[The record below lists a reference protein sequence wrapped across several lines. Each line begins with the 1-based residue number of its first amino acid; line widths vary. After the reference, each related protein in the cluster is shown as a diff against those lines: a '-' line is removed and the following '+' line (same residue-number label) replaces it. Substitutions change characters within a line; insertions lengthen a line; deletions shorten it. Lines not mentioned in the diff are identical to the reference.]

1 MFDGILCDGGSDSV
15 KPNLLDSGPDLHA
28 MQRVCS
34 SLTLDGL
41 VFVADPGEGDGAAPN
56 LMSSSMDLHPT
67 QRVCSDLE
75 LGCVKEL
82 ECQHGDTEPVS
93 NSGDYVD
100 REDEII
106 FNESPQEFSDT
117 HRVHE
122 QEHVLRDSAPVDGR
136 KGPISGDVHARQ
148 GVSCHL
154 TESPEAIDNNPIV
167 HEQAHGDRFP
177 DVGQNVGMHAIE
189 RVCGDVIKL
198 PEFLDE
204 TTIVQEHALR
214 DETPVVGQQG
224 PSDGDVHAVE
234 RVSCHSMEPPDVMN
248 YHTGVPDAMDSR
260 SLRDADP
267 QIRQFDWTEPVGVS
281 LMVPIG
287 FEDNK
292 VAAVIDSAAQV
303 SVISPELRER
313 LGWKYGAWDTRV
325 TLRNAQK
332 NSSMESVLWKNVGFR
347 MGGWK
352 YFCDFVEA
360 DINDSLILGIDFLRK
375 YSCKVDFGR
384 SVVEMSNGEEVFAS
398 YHRQDSGSFHIIC
411 VLANKKVSIKPR
423 TAKRIKAK
431 FEYPVDAPF
440 AMKPTSRKDLFAPSI
455 VVNGAQSVEILVMNL
470 SDHHIT
476 LKRNSLLG
484 IATEI
489 DAMLVARDDREEGGP
504 VADLYVCK
512 SQGPPAPPELKVC
525 AVSL

>member
-1 MFDGILCDGGSDSV
+1 M
-15 KPNLLDSGPDLHA
+15 
-28 MQRVCS
+28 
-34 SLTLDGL
+34 
-41 VFVADPGEGDGAAPN
+41 
-56 LMSSSMDLHPT
+56 
-67 QRVCSDLE
+67 
-75 LGCVKEL
+75 
-82 ECQHGDTEPVS
+82 
-93 NSGDYVD
+93 
-100 REDEII
+100 
-106 FNESPQEFSDT
+106 
-117 HRVHE
+117 
-122 QEHVLRDSAPVDGR
+122 
-136 KGPISGDVHARQ
+136 
-148 GVSCHL
+148 
-154 TESPEAIDNNPIV
+154 
-167 HEQAHGDRFP
+167 HEQALGDTFP
-177 DVGQNVGMHAIE
+177 DVGQNRPVNVGMHAIE
-189 RVCGDVIKL
+189 QVCGDVIKL
-198 PEFLDE
+198 LEFLDE

-234 RVSCHSMEPPDVMN
+234 RVSCHSMESSDVMN

-292 VAAVIDSAAQV
+292 VAAIIDSAAQV

-313 LGWKYGAWDTRV
+313 LGWKYGAWDSRV

-332 NSSMESVLWKNVGFR
+332 NSSMEGVLWKNVGFQ
-347 MGGWK
+347 MGGRK

-360 DINDSLILGIDFLRK
+360 DINDSLILGIDFLLK

-398 YHRQDSGSFHIIC
+398 YHRQDSGSFHISR
-411 VLANKKVSIKPR
+411 VLASKKVSIKPR

-440 AMKPTSRKDLFAPSI
+440 AVKPTSRKDLFAPSI

-484 IATEI
+484 TATEI
-489 DAMLVARDDREEGGP
+489 DAMLVAREDREEGGP
-504 VADLYVCK
+504 VVDLYVCK

-525 AVSL
+525 AVSLEDNEPKVTVGDGYLAPEEEVPCSHPEPTVATGEEDGTRTLSEEAVESFHSEPTMALGGGGGGGGGGGKITLSLWAGP

>member
-1 MFDGILCDGGSDSV
+1 MFDVLCDRGGDSV

-34 SLTLDGL
+34 SLALDGL
-41 VFVADPGEGDGAAPN
+41 VFVADPGEGEGAAPN
-56 LMSSSMDLHPT
+56 LMNSSMDLHAT

-75 LGCVKEL
+75 LGCVTEL
-82 ECQHGDTEPVS
+82 ECQHEDTEPVS
-93 NSGDYVD
+93 NSGDHVD

-148 GVSCHL
+148 RVSCHL

-167 HEQAHGDRFP
+167 HEQALGDTFP
-177 DVGQNVGMHAIE
+177 EVGQNRPVNVGMHAIE

-198 PEFLDE
+198 PEFLNE
-204 TTIVQEHALR
+204 TTIVQEHALK

-234 RVSCHSMEPPDVMN
+234 RVSCHSMESPDVMN
-248 YHTGVPDAMDSR
+248 YHTGVQDAMDSR

-292 VAAVIDSAAQV
+292 VAAVIDSAAS
-303 SVISPELRER
+303 SVRNLER
-313 LGWKYGAWDTRV
+313 D
-325 TLRNAQK
+325 
-332 NSSMESVLWKNVGFR
+332 
-347 MGGWK
+347 
-352 YFCDFVEA
+352 
-360 DINDSLILGIDFLRK
+360 
-375 YSCKVDFGR
+375 
-384 SVVEMSNGEEVFAS
+384 
-398 YHRQDSGSFHIIC
+398 
-411 VLANKKVSIKPR
+411 
-423 TAKRIKAK
+423 
-431 FEYPVDAPF
+431 
-440 AMKPTSRKDLFAPSI
+440 
-455 VVNGAQSVEILVMNL
+455 
-470 SDHHIT
+470 
-476 LKRNSLLG
+476 
-484 IATEI
+484 
-489 DAMLVARDDREEGGP
+489 
-504 VADLYVCK
+504 
-512 SQGPPAPPELKVC
+512 
-525 AVSL
+525 